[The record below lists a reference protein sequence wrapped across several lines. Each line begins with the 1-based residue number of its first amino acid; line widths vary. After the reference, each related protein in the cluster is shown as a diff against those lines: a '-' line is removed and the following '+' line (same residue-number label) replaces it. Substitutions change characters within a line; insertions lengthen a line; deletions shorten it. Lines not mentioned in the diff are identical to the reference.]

1 MDRVLVIIVTY
12 NAQDWIHQCL
22 NSVDM
27 ERYDAFVVDNAS
39 TDDTLQIL
47 QEEYPKV
54 IVRLMDKNL
63 GFGQA
68 NNIGLRYA
76 LDNGYDY
83 VFLLNQDAWL
93 LPDTIEKLIAAQ
105 KQHPEYWVLSP
116 LQMNTAQGGVERT
129 FATYV
134 NRFKVDIN
142 ASTIQEV
149 GFCNA
154 ALWLITAE
162 TLRIIGGFDPIFP
175 HYGEDTD
182 FLQRVTF
189 YKGKI
194 GILPSLKAYH
204 EHKPPMDYNEDRM
217 IYRTQLAFMGILKNI
232 NHSILHCTCRLLQY
246 VLYRILKY
254 IYQLQFC
261 NIKIDVWALIK
272 AFGKFKEIKK
282 HRDFTINKPRY
293 LYL

>member
-1 MDRVLVIIVTY
+1 MDKVLVIIVTY
-12 NAQDWIHQCL
+12 NAHDWIHQCL

-27 ERYDAFVVDNAS
+27 DRYDAFVVDNAS
-39 TDDTLQIL
+39 TDDTLSIL
-47 QEEYPKV
+47 HTEYPKAL
-54 IVRLMDKNL
+54 VREMDKNL

-93 LPDTIEKLIAAQ
+93 LPDTIDKLIATQ

-116 LQMNTAQGGVERT
+116 LQMNTKQGGIERQ
-129 FATYV
+129 FAVYLT
-134 NRFKVDIN
+134 RFCVDIH
-142 ASTIQEV
+142 ADDVQEV

-154 ALWLITAE
+154 AAWLMTIE
-162 TLRIIGGFDPIFP
+162 GIKIVGGFDPIFP

-194 GILPSLKAYH
+194 
-204 EHKPPMDYNEDRM
+204 
-217 IYRTQLAFMGILKNI
+217 
-232 NHSILHCTCRLLQY
+232 
-246 VLYRILKY
+246 
-254 IYQLQFC
+254 
-261 NIKIDVWALIK
+261 
-272 AFGKFKEIKK
+272 
-282 HRDFTINKPRY
+282 
-293 LYL
+293 

>member
-1 MDRVLVIIVTY
+1 MDKVLVIIVTY
-12 NAQDWIHQCL
+12 NAHDWIHQCL

-27 ERYDAFVVDNAS
+27 DRYDAFVVDNAS

-116 LQMNTAQGGVERT
+116 LQMNTAQEGIERT

-182 FLQRVTF
+182 FLQRVT
-189 YKGKI
+189 YYGGKI
-194 GILPSLKAYH
+194 GILPNIRSYH
-204 EHKPPMDYNEDRM
+204 EHKAPTDRNDERM
-217 IYRTQLAFMGILKNI
+217 VYRTQLVFMGILKNI
-232 NHSILHCTCRLLQY
+232 NYSRFSCVCQLLKY
-246 VLYRILKY
+246 FIMRILKS
-254 IYQLQFC
+254 ICRCQFLRL
-261 NIKIDVWALIK
+261 KIDII
-272 AFGKFKEIKK
+272 AFVRSLKSYKEIKERRNLTK
-282 HRDFTINKPRY
+282 IQSMY
-293 LYL
+293 L